1 MISDQKILA
10 SARKTIDIE
19 SKAIADLKKQLDSD
33 FLEVVKKLFPAK
45 VVL

>member
-19 SKAIADLKKQLDSD
+19 SMVLRAD
-33 FLEVVKKLFPAK
+33 AK
-45 VVL
+45 IFWSEIIEF